1 MKVSRL
7 NFVSAVMAALLLAG
21 TAIAQGPRGHGEDF
35 FGPMLG
41 NLTDVLDL
49 TDAQQ
54 AQIKQIHQNAKPT
67 IQPLMEQER
76 QSHQALMQLITS
88 GSFSE
93 AAAKKILDQEAQVHE
108 QMALQHAQLAAQAYQ
123 VLTPDQKTKLAQ
135 VMARHQ
141 QQMQERMQQH
151 SQEAPAQP

>member
-1 MKVSRL
+1 MKFSRMNL
-7 NFVSAVMAALLLAG
+7 VTVVLAAVLLAG

-41 NLTDVLDL
+41 NMTDVLDL

-93 AAAKKILDQEAQVHE
+93 AAAKKILDQESQVHE

>member
-108 QMALQHAQLAAQAYQ
+108 QMALQHAQLA
-123 VLTPDQKTKLAQ
+123 
-135 VMARHQ
+135 
-141 QQMQERMQQH
+141 
-151 SQEAPAQP
+151 

>member
-93 AAAKKILDQEAQVHE
+93 AAAKKILDQESQVHE